1 MTTIQKIVKNS
12 PTVFEYFWLRIFKAL
27 KLLEYVWK
35 ESMRV
40 LTKMYAEELRPL
52 STLDNDSLNEIVTD
66 STFKKHKKNS
76 IIDFSMGG
84 VFLRGL

>member
-1 MTTIQKIVKNS
+1 M
-12 PTVFEYFWLRIFKAL
+12 